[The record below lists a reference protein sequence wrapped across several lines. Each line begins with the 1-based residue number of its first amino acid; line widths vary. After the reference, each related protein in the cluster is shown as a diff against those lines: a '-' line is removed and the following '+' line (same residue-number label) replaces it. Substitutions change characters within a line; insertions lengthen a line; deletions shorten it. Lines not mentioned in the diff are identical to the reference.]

1 MSHPLIRSQNNR
13 GPWHRS
19 WRSACSAWK
28 RSVGVVGNE
37 LRFNLLV
44 QEHMASIFWS
54 HIQIQDASFLAF
66 LGFNKCTHLPLV
78 NLISPWYQF
87 SRKLGLGLR
96 LCSQYRDITVFIM
109 NHSFTFSVPKLKQAS
124 ILGSILPFCST
135 CIVHKNLSFVYG
147 RN

>member
-37 LRFNLLV
+37 LRLNLLV
-44 QEHMASIFWS
+44 QEHMASMFWS

-66 LGFNKCTHLPLV
+66 LHFSKCTHLPLV
-78 NLISPWYQF
+78 KLISPWYQF
-87 SRKLGLGLR
+87 SRKLGLGLS
-96 LCSQYRDITVFIM
+96 LCSQYRDITVFVM
-109 NHSFTFSVPKLKQAS
+109 NHSFTFSVPKLKQAG

-135 CIVHKNLSFVYG
+135 
-147 RN
+147 